1 MTTGD
6 KTAYLLNMHS
16 TEIVDEDHRL
26 LAAVDYYFIQ
36 EDGAR
41 YNIHRFCDEDGFC
54 IIFISC

>member
-41 YNIHRFCDEDGFC
+41 YNIHFLVENVFAS
-54 IIFISC
+54 FLYLY